1 LIARGAERGI
11 YRLLTICCDRAS
23 GLLPVTTV
31 VDYIFLISLILTML
45 AIIGVF
51 VPIPFVS
58 SYAFWVVIAA
68 YVMLASHRHYVIYRV
83 R

>member
-1 LIARGAERGI
+1 MA
-11 YRLLTICCDRAS
+11 
-23 GLLPVTTV
+23 TV

-51 VPIPFVS
+51 VEIPFIS
-58 SYAFWVVIAA
+58 SYAFWVAIAA
-68 YVMLASHRHYVIYRV
+68 YIMLASHRHYVIYRV

>member
-1 LIARGAERGI
+1 VA
-11 YRLLTICCDRAS
+11 
-23 GLLPVTTV
+23 TV

-51 VPIPFVS
+51 VEIPFIS
-58 SYAFWVVIAA
+58 RYAFWVAIAA
-68 YVMLASHRHYVIYRV
+68 YIMLASHRHYVIYRV

>member
-1 LIARGAERGI
+1 M
-11 YRLLTICCDRAS
+11 CDKP
-23 GLLPVTTV
+23 LPVATV

-51 VPIPFVS
+51 VEIPFIS
-58 SYAFWVVIAA
+58 SYAFWVAIAA
-68 YVMLASHRHYVIYRV
+68 YILLASHRHYVIYRL